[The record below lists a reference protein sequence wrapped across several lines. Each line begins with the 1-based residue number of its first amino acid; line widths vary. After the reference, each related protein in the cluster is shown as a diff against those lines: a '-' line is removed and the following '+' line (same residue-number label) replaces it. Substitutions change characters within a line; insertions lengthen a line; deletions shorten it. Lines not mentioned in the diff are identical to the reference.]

1 MKKLEG
7 SRETKEG
14 GLIMQEVEKRGMLGL
29 RGGSAAR
36 LKHEIGML
44 IHNGWCANRRTEH
57 AEAPVAR
64 TK

>member
-1 MKKLEG
+1 
-7 SRETKEG
+7 
-14 GLIMQEVEKRGMLGL
+14 MQEVEKRGMLGL